1 MRTTTGWQADGSTGT
16 LRRTALERRD
26 LRPDDLAVRVDYC
39 GVCHSDLH
47 ALHAHHTHHTQH
59 AQHAQ
64 HSPHDRGTGTER
76 PLVPGHEFTG
86 VVTAV
91 GSAVTGFAVGDPVA
105 VGNIVD
111 ACGACPMCLAG
122 QENFCRAFPTLTYG
136 GPDRQDGATTL
147 GGYSREYVVRDAF
160 AYPLPAGLDPAGAAP
175 LLCAGITVWEPL
187 HALGVGPGSRVA
199 VAGLGGL
206 GHLAV
211 KLAVALGA
219 TTSVISRSPDK
230 ADDARR
236 LGAHGLVVSTDEA
249 QMEQARDSFDVVV
262 DTISA
267 PHDLGPYLRLV
278 ALDGTLSHLGHLGP
292 VSVNTMDLLVG
303 RKKLSS
309 AGSGGRPA
317 TAALLEFCAEHGI
330 TADVEVLP
338 SARVNE
344 ALDRLG
350 RNDVRYRFVLDMS
363 DLDDAQRLDDVQGL
377 DDVQELDG
385 LEGLDDQGPSHGSS
399 RR

>member
-1 MRTTTGWQADGSTGT
+1 MRNTVGRQAEGPSAA
-16 LRRTALERRD
+16 LRRAPLKRRD

-47 ALHAHHTHHTQH
+47 AL
-59 AQHAQ
+59 
-64 HSPHDRGTGTER
+64 DVRGQEGGR
-76 PLVPGHEFTG
+76 LLVPGHEFTG
-86 VVTAV
+86 VVTET

-111 ACGACPMCLAG
+111 SCGECAMCRAG
-122 QENFCRAFPTLTYG
+122 QENFCHTFPTLTYNG
-136 GPDRQDGATTL
+136 TDRHDGSTTL
-147 GGYSREYVVRDAF
+147 GGYSREYVVRDRF
-160 AYPLPAGLDPAGAAP
+160 AYALPAGLDPAAAAP

-187 HALGVGPGSRVA
+187 QALGVGPGSRVA

-211 KLAVALGA
+211 KIASALGA
-219 TTSVISRSPDK
+219 DTSVISRTPDK

-236 LGAHGLVVSTDEA
+236 LGAQSLIVSTDPE
-249 QMEQARDSFDVVV
+249 QMAAARDRFDVVI

-278 ALDGTLSHLGHLGP
+278 ALDGTLSSLGHLGP
-292 VSVNTMDLLVG
+292 VTVETTDLLVG

-317 TAALLEFCAEHGI
+317 TAAMLDFCARHGI
-330 TADVEVLP
+330 TADIELLP

-344 ALDRLG
+344 ALDRLR
-350 RNDVRYRFVLDMS
+350 RNDVRYRFVIDLSDLS
-363 DLDDAQRLDDVQGL
+363 DLD
-377 DDVQELDG
+377 
-385 LEGLDDQGPSHGSS
+385 
-399 RR
+399 